1 MSAKDTA
8 STLVGSLDDNASWAD
23 VKTVIMKEYQRETGD
38 AKADSIAAVVLCLVF
53 VAVSV
58 FWVSSQ

>member
-1 MSAKDTA
+1 MSAKNTA
-8 STLVGSLDDNASWAD
+8 STLVGGLEDNASWAD
-23 VKTVIMKEYQRETGD
+23 VKNVIMSEYKKETGD
-38 AKADSIAAVVLCLVF
+38 AKADSVAAVVLCLVF